1 MDVHELIALRDGSRV
16 LIRPVRRADR
26 ERFED
31 GFTRLT
37 PKSRYRRL
45 LGFKKRL
52 TEEEL
57 AVFTHVDRPGHEALG
72 ALDPAS
78 GEGVAVARSVRLGD
92 SDAAEVSVVVVDAW
106 QGRGVGG
113 ALLERLAFLAR
124 AAGIRRFVATPLPE
138 SRAMLHVF
146 ECLGP
151 VELRSGGRTLELE
164 VELDE
169 SRRAATAV
177 PAGPRARA

>member
-1 MDVHELIALRDGSRV
+1 MHELTTLRDGSRV

-31 GFTRLT
+31 GFARLSHE
-37 PKSRYRRL
+37 SRYRRF

-52 TEEEL
+52 TEKEL
-57 AVFTHVDRPGHEALG
+57 VFFTEFDRPGQEALG
-72 ALDPAS
+72 ALDPTS
-78 GEGVAVARSVRLGD
+78 GEGVGVARYVRLGD
-92 SDAAEVSVVVVDAW
+92 SDAAEASVVVVDAW

-113 ALLERLAFLAR
+113 ALLERLALLAR
-124 AAGIRRFVATPLPE
+124 ETGIRRFVATLLPDN
-138 SRAMLHVF
+138 RAMLNLF
-146 ECLGP
+146 ERLGA
-151 VELRSGGRTLELE
+151 VALRAGATLELE

-169 SRRAATAV
+169 SRQMATAA